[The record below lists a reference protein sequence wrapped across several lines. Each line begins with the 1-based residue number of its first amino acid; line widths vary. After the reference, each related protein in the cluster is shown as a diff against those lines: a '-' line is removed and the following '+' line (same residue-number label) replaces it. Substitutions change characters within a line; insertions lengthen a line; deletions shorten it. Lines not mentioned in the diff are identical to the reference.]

1 LSSASVGLGTNG
13 AMCPPGQAPWT
24 PPNGDACV
32 GAAVPAILEH
42 EWTSR
47 ALTAAGTRTNAP
59 LCPLSHLPL
68 LLLGP
73 DARRTMALSMPR
85 FTAGK
90 GGGEAGTWVERR
102 KEKGLGRVPR
112 DNGLGREG
120 TMGSGEVR
128 EGLEEEKVLRGGWQ
142 RGQ

>member
-1 LSSASVGLGTNG
+1 
-13 AMCPPGQAPWT
+13 M
-24 PPNGDACV
+24 
-32 GAAVPAILEH
+32 
-42 EWTSR
+42 
-47 ALTAAGTRTNAP
+47 
-59 LCPLSHLPL
+59 
-68 LLLGP
+68 
-73 DARRTMALSMPR
+73 
-85 FTAGK
+85 
-90 GGGEAGTWVERR
+90 ERR